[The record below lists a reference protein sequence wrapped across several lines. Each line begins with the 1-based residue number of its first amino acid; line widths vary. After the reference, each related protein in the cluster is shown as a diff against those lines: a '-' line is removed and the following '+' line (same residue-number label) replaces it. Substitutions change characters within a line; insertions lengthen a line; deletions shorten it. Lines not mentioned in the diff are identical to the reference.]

1 MLRLV
6 LVAAIVGPWLVMSP
20 GRAVACFCED
30 REPLSEALARSDLV
44 FQGIAMADF
53 LDSEEDYERYSETGF
68 DETEFEVLT
77 VWKGKAPSR
86 IVVKTSDFEACGYEF
101 AKGVEYVVFASDE
114 WGVDG
119 QCGWTHRVT
128 EPGAFAELMAEHQAR
143 EAGIKPGSPGG
154 YPNGG
159 TAGLASTS
167 SSKTYLLTG
176 LVVIIAAL
184 GAFTVSRYWL
194 SRHER

>member
-6 LVAAIVGPWLVMSP
+6 LVAAIVGPWLVISP
-20 GRAVACFCED
+20 VRTVACSCGD

-44 FQGIAMADF
+44 FQGIAMEDF
-53 LDSEEDYERYSETGF
+53 LDREEDYERYSETGF
-68 DETEFEVLT
+68 DEIEFEVLT

-86 IVVKTSDFEACGYEF
+86 IVVKTFDLEACGYEF

-114 WGVDG
+114 WGADG
-119 QCGWTHRVT
+119 QCGWTHRVR
-128 EPGAFAELMAEHQAR
+128 EPGAFAELIAEHQAR
-143 EAGIKPGSPGG
+143 EAGVNPGSPEG

-159 TAGLASTS
+159 TAGLANTC

-176 LVVIIAAL
+176 LVVIIAVI